1 MRQIALDG
9 PAGAGKSTIAKN
21 IAEKLSFVYI
31 DTGAMYRT
39 LALACLKKQ
48 VDLEDED
55 AVSET
60 AEHALLDIRYMD
72 GSQHM
77 FLENEDV
84 SAEIRTE
91 AVSKAAS
98 DTSRYL
104 RVRNRLVAL
113 QQQLAEKYNVV
124 MDGRDIGT
132 VVLPNADLKVFMT
145 ASADVRAMRRFL
157 EYQQKGQEADLQA
170 IKEDILQRDYND
182 MHRENSPLM
191 QAADAVVL
199 DTSDLSIEEV
209 TEAII
214 TMYQQRVE
222 ES

>member
-1 MRQIALDG
+1 
-9 PAGAGKSTIAKN
+9 
-21 IAEKLSFVYI
+21 
-31 DTGAMYRT
+31 
-39 LALACLKKQ
+39 
-48 VDLEDED
+48 
-55 AVSET
+55 
-60 AEHALLDIRYMD
+60 
-72 GSQHM
+72 
-77 FLENEDV
+77 
-84 SAEIRTE
+84 
-91 AVSKAAS
+91 
-98 DTSRYL
+98 
-104 RVRNRLVAL
+104 
-113 QQQLAEKYNVV
+113 